1 MSHLRRPLHGHLHPR
16 HPRPALLVAVPVAL
30 VLSGCGASMDAQTYA
45 PRTQV
50 DGTNVT
56 LDEIAVRNARVE
68 PPAGGVTLEQ
78 GGDAT
83 VTMTVVNRGEE
94 ADTLEAVTT
103 EAADDAVVLDQG
115 RPGEVEV
122 PPGEITDSASVVLR
136 GLSEELFV
144 GQYVELTLRF
154 ARAGDVEALVPVA
167 TTGRAG
173 RPVFTGEP
181 GSEEGEPALGGP
193 AGGHSEEEGE
203 AEEG

>member
-1 MSHLRRPLHGHLHPR
+1 MSHPHRHLHPR
-16 HPRPALLVAVPVAL
+16 RPRPALLVAVPVAL

-56 LDEIAVRNARVE
+56 LEELAVRNARVE
-68 PPAGGVTLEQ
+68 PPAGGIAFEQ
-78 GGDAT
+78 GGEAT

-94 ADTLEAVTT
+94 DDTLESVTT
-103 EAADDAVVLDQG
+103 EAAEEAVVLDQG

-122 PPGEITDSASVVLR
+122 PAGGISDSASVVLR
-136 GLSEELFV
+136 GLSEELLV

-154 ARAGDVEALVPVA
+154 TRAGDVEALVPVA

-173 RPVFTGEP
+173 RPVYTGEP

-203 AEEG
+203 EEG

>member
-1 MSHLRRPLHGHLHPR
+1 MSHPHRHLHPR
-16 HPRPALLVAVPVAL
+16 RPRPALLVAVPVAL

-56 LDEIAVRNARVE
+56 LEELAVRNARVE
-68 PPAGGVTLEQ
+68 PPAGGIAFEQ
-78 GGDAT
+78 GGEAT

-94 ADTLEAVTT
+94 DDTLESVTT
-103 EAADDAVVLDQG
+103 EAAEEAVVLDQG

-122 PPGEITDSASVVLR
+122 PAGGISDSASVVLR
-136 GLSEELFV
+136 GLSEELLV

-154 ARAGDVEALVPVA
+154 TRAGDVEALVPVA

-173 RPVFTGEP
+173 RPVYTGEP
-181 GSEEGEPALGGP
+181 GEEGEPALGGP

-203 AEEG
+203 EEG

>member
-1 MSHLRRPLHGHLHPR
+1 
-16 HPRPALLVAVPVAL
+16 
-30 VLSGCGASMDAQTYA
+30 MDAQTYA

-56 LDEIAVRNARVE
+56 LDEIAVRNARIE
-68 PPAGGVTLEQ
+68 PPAGGIALEQ

-83 VTMTVVNRGEE
+83 VTMTLVNRGEE
-94 ADTLEAVTT
+94 ADTLESVTT
-103 EAADDAVVLDQG
+103 AAADEAVVLDQG

-122 PPGEITDSASVVLR
+122 PPGGSTDGASVVLR
-136 GLSEELFV
+136 GLSEELLV
-144 GQYVELTLRF
+144 GQYVELTMRF
-154 ARAGDVEALVPVA
+154 TRGGDVQALVPVA

-193 AGGHSEEEGE
+193 AGGHSEQEG
-203 AEEG
+203 AGEG

>member
-1 MSHLRRPLHGHLHPR
+1 MSYLRRHLHPR
-16 HPRPALLVAVPVAL
+16 RPRPVLLVAVPVAL

-56 LDEIAVRNARVE
+56 VEEIAVRNARIE
-68 PPAGGVTLEQ
+68 PPAGGIRLEQ

-83 VTMTVVNRGEE
+83 LTMTVVNRGEE
-94 ADTLEAVTT
+94 ADTLESASTG
-103 EAADDAVVLDQG
+103 AADEAVVLDQG
-115 RPGEVEV
+115 RPSEVEV
-122 PPGEITDSASVVLR
+122 PAGGSTDGASIVLQ
-136 GLSEELFV
+136 GLNEELLV

-154 ARAGDVEALVPVA
+154 ARAGEVEALVPVA

-173 RPVFTGEP
+173 RPVYTGEP

-203 AEEG
+203 QEEG